1 MKTSL
6 LIAII
11 VLIAAGIATAYYFY
25 RPKKTRRFE
34 SLYTDALNAIVRGDS
49 KTALRLLRDVVKQD
63 TNHINAYLQMGEILR
78 EEGQSQQAFKIHQ
91 SLTVRP
97 NLTDDL
103 KIDIHRSLALDFMS
117 MDNLIKA
124 KQEADF
130 ILKLEKKNTWALE
143 LLLSIAERERDWVKA
158 AQLAKDI
165 QKITQQQDPSKL
177 AQFQVYEGMDKLSK
191 EDKKGAEACFKRALE
206 IDPEFGHAHKRLGDL
221 YSNER
226 DLIKAIEHWEM
237 FASLDTENAGNIF
250 TKIEAALYDLG
261 RYSEVEKFY
270 KRMLEKDPKNLDALA
285 RMANVLEE
293 KGERQQALELVDSA
307 MEKMDASVHARLMRL
322 KLSLTVAPPHEL
334 SQQIDKIIDL
344 VTSEKERPKH

>member
-1 MKTSL
+1 LNTSL
-6 LIAII
+6 LIAVV
-11 VLIAAGIATAYYFY
+11 VLIAAGISAAYFYY

-97 NLTDDL
+97 NLTSDL

-124 KQEADF
+124 KQEAEY
-130 ILKLEKKNTWALE
+130 ILKLEKRNTWALE
-143 LLLSIAERERDWVKA
+143 LLLNISERERDWVKA
-158 AQLAKDI
+158 ARLAKDI
-165 QKITQQQDPSKL
+165 QKITQQNDPSKL

-191 EDKKGAEACFKRALE
+191 DDKKGAEFCFQRALE
-206 IDPEFGHAHKRLGDL
+206 IDPDFGPAHKRLGDL
-221 YSNER
+221 YAADR
-226 DLIKAIEHWEM
+226 DLIKAIENWER
-237 FASLDTENAGNIF
+237 FATMNPENAGDIF
-250 TKIEAALYDLG
+250 TKIEVALYDLG

-270 KRMLEKDPKNLDALA
+270 KRFLEKDPKNLDALA

-293 KGERQQALELVDSA
+293 KGERQQALELVDTA
-307 MEKMDASVHARLMRL
+307 MEKMDSSVHARLMRL

-344 VTSEKERPKH
+344 VTSEKERPVH